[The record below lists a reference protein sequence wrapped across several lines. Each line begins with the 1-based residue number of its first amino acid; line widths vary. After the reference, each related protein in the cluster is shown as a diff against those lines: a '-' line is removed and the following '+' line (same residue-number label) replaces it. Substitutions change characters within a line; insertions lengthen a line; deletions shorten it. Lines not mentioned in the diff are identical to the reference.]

1 MPFLK
6 YCSPLAILVL
16 VTGLLAPATSF
27 SQDTRYVS
35 DKLFVPMRSGA
46 GSEYRIIHK
55 GISSGTVI
63 TEFQRT
69 ENGEWAEVETRGG
82 TRGWMRTQFIQTDP
96 PAAMLLKQFEAQLA
110 EVEAERDKMRAS
122 LSVTASEAYEAGD
135 AAQTLRTELAATQE
149 ELMAIKRVSGAAI
162 ELDLQN
168 RNLSEELETQRAE
181 TELLRLENIR
191 LQERIGNNQILDGAI
206 AVLLGVII
214 AFLAPRLIPK
224 KRRADG
230 WA

>member
-16 VTGLLAPATSF
+16 VAGLLAPATSF

-55 GISSGTVI
+55 GISSGTAI

-110 EVEAERDKMRAS
+110 EVEAERDKIRAS

-135 AAQTLRTELAATQE
+135 AAQALRTELTATQE

>member
-110 EVEAERDKMRAS
+110 EVEAERDKIRAS

-135 AAQTLRTELAATQE
+135 AAQALRTELAATQE
-149 ELMAIKRVSGAAI
+149 ELLEIKRVSGAAI